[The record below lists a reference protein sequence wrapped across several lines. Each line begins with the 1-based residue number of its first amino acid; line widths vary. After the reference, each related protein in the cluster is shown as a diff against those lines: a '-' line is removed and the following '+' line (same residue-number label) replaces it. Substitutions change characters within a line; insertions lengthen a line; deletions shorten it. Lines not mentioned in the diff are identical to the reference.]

1 MEKREQV
8 SPTRPTKVSRT
19 SPVGDSRKREMKK
32 TMTLILAGLVGVSL
46 YGCSTSPTMADLTK
60 DSIQASQVRAEANE
74 KAAQKRQEKMEN
86 NLSEIPDW
94 FLEVPKP
101 DSSGVY
107 AVGEGES
114 NKVRVA
120 MKKAMLDAEFGLA
133 KVYGQELSGSER
145 SSVQDSNG
153 DAATSQYTALIDKLV
168 NQVSVVGFETVH
180 QEVKTIDGKY
190 HAFVLLKLPYKQFNA
205 VLQNQAAK
213 TNDAKVEAQFKDLE
227 RRLDKRRQQR
237 AEEAAETAKQGSATK
252 DSQTAEVAIAD
263 IKESLAE

>member
-1 MEKREQV
+1 MNHIRFTFV
-8 SPTRPTKVSRT
+8 
-19 SPVGDSRKREMKK
+19 
-32 TMTLILAGLVGVSL
+32 LIIMSAVLT
-46 YGCSTSPTMADLTK
+46 GCASQPTMQQLTE
-60 DSIQASQVRAEANE
+60 DSISASEARAAADE
-74 KAAQKRQEKMEN
+74 KAAQKRQEKMEG
-86 NLSEIPDW
+86 NLSEIPGW

-101 DSSGVY
+101 DGSGVY

-153 DAATSQYTALIDKLV
+153 DATASQYNALIDKLV
-168 NQVSVVGFETVH
+168 SQVSVAGFETVH
-180 QEVKTIDGKY
+180 QEVKAIDGKY
-190 HAFVLLKLPYKQFNA
+190 HAFVLLKLPYAQFNT

-213 TNDAKVEAQFKDLE
+213 SNDARIAAQFKDLE

-237 AEEAAETAKQGSATK
+237 AEEAVAVQAEAAQSEARLAGGVVPS
-252 DSQTAEVAIAD
+252 
-263 IKESLAE
+263 ESNGDKKL

>member
-1 MEKREQV
+1 MK
-8 SPTRPTKVSRT
+8 
-19 SPVGDSRKREMKK
+19 MKK
-32 TMTLILAGLVGVSL
+32 TLTLFLATLFGLSL
-46 YGCSTSPTMADLTK
+46 YGCSTSPTMTQLTQ
-60 DSIQASQVRAEANE
+60 DSISASQARSEANE
-74 KAAQKRQEKMEN
+74 KAAQKRQEKMED
-86 NLSEIPDW
+86 NLSDIPSW

-101 DSSGVY
+101 DGSGVY

-168 NQVSVVGFETVH
+168 SQVSVVGFETVH

-190 HAFVLLKLPYKQFNA
+190 HAFVLLKLPYK
-205 VLQNQAAK
+205 
-213 TNDAKVEAQFKDLE
+213 
-227 RRLDKRRQQR
+227 
-237 AEEAAETAKQGSATK
+237 
-252 DSQTAEVAIAD
+252 
-263 IKESLAE
+263 

>member
-1 MEKREQV
+1 
-8 SPTRPTKVSRT
+8 
-19 SPVGDSRKREMKK
+19 MKK
-32 TMTLILAGLVGVSL
+32 LNSIAMVVIASFSL
-46 YGCSTSPTMADLTK
+46 MACSTSPTMTQLTQ
-60 DSIQASQVRAEANE
+60 DSISASQARSEANE
-74 KAAQKRQEKMEN
+74 KAAQKRHEKMEG
-86 NLSEIPDW
+86 NLSEIPGW

-101 DSSGVY
+101 DGSGVY

-153 DAATSQYTALIDKLV
+153 DATTSQYTELIDKLV
-168 NQVSVVGFETVH
+168 SQVSVVGFETVH

-237 AEEAAETAKQGSATK
+237 AEEAAAAAKDASVKNESKALIVDTQV
-252 DSQTAEVAIAD
+252 SQTAIESSAKVVADSAKSAVVAIQD
-263 IKESLAE
+263 VAE